1 MTYFMNDWATADG
14 FVPPVMLL
22 MAMTAGF
29 TLVGMV
35 ALIFYGKSCRRRTR
49 DSKVHLF

>member
-1 MTYFMNDWATADG
+1 MTYFVNDWAITDG

-22 MAMTAGF
+22 MAMTAGI

-35 ALIFYGKSCRRRTR
+35 ALIFFGKSCRRLTR
-49 DSKVHLF
+49 NSKVHSF